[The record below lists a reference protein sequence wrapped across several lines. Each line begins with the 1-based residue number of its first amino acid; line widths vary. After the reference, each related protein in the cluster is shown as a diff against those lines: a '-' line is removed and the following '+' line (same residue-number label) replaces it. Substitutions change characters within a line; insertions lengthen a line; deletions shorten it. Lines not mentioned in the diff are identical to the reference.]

1 MFSKSW
7 FTCVA
12 LLNLLACWE
21 VLFDMSSNVAFT
33 CILIYYWT
41 YCMPPSVFLELD
53 NKINEINSY
62 FLATHYWKKLW
73 LSILYEAG
81 KYKFQV
87 LSLNK
92 YSLDQPHLK
101 PIKANPIE
109 YDSGCSWLDLPARD
123 LGELVPLASSSEP
136 KPRNCSSCRKR
147 EKRCLSKSYSEN
159 KRGSKFINNLF
170 YMASAGREATNGNTS
185 HKAQKTAWICLGL
198 WNSPECL

>member
-7 FTCVA
+7 FTGYHIVWH
-12 LLNLLACWE
+12 CWIYLHAE
-21 VLFDMSSNVAFT
+21 KCCFYLSSNVAFT

-53 NKINEINSY
+53 GLNKINEINSHI
-62 FLATHYWKKLW
+62 LATHYWKKLW

-92 YSLDQPHLK
+92 LSLDQPHLK

-109 YDSGCSWLDLPARD
+109 YDSGCSRLDLPARD

-147 EKRCLSKSYSEN
+147 ERDV
-159 KRGSKFINNLF
+159 
-170 YMASAGREATNGNTS
+170 
-185 HKAQKTAWICLGL
+185 
-198 WNSPECL
+198 